1 MCPGAAARR
10 RSCTWRA
17 RSGARCATSTPV
29 YLLCTYCLLTVYLLS
44 TYCTYGLLTRYLLSA
59 YCLFIMYRCAS
70 CAATPVAETA
80 RQPVRR
86 RGCLISSLRR
96 WSTLTTMHCAYF
108 YTTSILAATLAAM
121 PTANS
126 SPRSRC
132 RPNCAPCCGAA
143 SEPEASEAKAASA
156 AVAASEAA
164 RPRSGQSCQS
174 CIESCLKSCQRAPP
188 NHPRWLD

>member
-17 RSGARCATSTPV
+17 RRGARCATSTPV

-70 CAATPVAETA
+70 CGATPAAETA

-86 RGCLISSLRR
+86 RGCLTSSLRR
-96 WSTLTTMHCAYF
+96 WSTLTCAYF

-132 RPNCAPCCGAA
+132 RQNCVQCCG
-143 SEPEASEAKAASA
+143 
-156 AVAASEAA
+156 AASEAA

-174 CIESCLKSCQRAPP
+174 CQSCLKRCLKSCQRAPP